1 MTFGNSMI
9 LPDFWRYSESGPF
22 IGNGLAS
29 ISAPDPAFVAPLE
42 QGVIFEAHHL
52 SDGTVRPSSMSTP
65 FSSVFPLKK
74 ARAHEVCGESGLV
87 FAAILAGQTTGP
99 VVWISERWR
108 PVINPEGLAP
118 YCDPGRLLVT
128 RADSQL
134 NVLASAET
142 ALRSGAVGLVAAEI
156 TAPIGLTEGRRLQLA
171 AETGGTTALLLIPE
185 GGGSNAATPPCDGRV
200 LLMTAPLSSRMVR
213 RITRVGV
220 HLVQVS

>member
-1 MTFGNSMI
+1 
-9 LPDFWRYSESGPF
+9 
-22 IGNGLAS
+22 
-29 ISAPDPAFVAPLE
+29 
-42 QGVIFEAHHL
+42 
-52 SDGTVRPSSMSTP
+52 MSTP

-185 GGGSNAATPPCDGRV
+185 GGGSNAAETRWRCTGHPMPVPPHQNSPRQNDHDSTHWRWSLIKNKIGTLSEWVVRWDAAARRV
-200 LLMTAPLSSRMVR
+200 IV
-213 RITRVGV
+213 
-220 HLVQVS
+220 VSEAGG